1 MARGG
6 DPRTKVLILTNSVQ
20 IGGMEEHV
28 RLLALHLDRERFRV
42 TVGFPRWPP
51 TDEFVPALAAAADD
65 VVILTPDR
73 RPGPQVQ
80 LHEAW
85 RMYRHLRRGR
95 YDVLHLH
102 STDWLGHNLAML
114 VARLA
119 RVPKIFLS
127 EHLPPDGPQ
136 RGVHR
141 LAQRIRFWR
150 ATLVCISD
158 FNRNERAKRLREPKR
173 TKVVRN
179 GIDTS
184 RFDEPIP
191 EQALAAARL
200 ETGLDVHHQVVGTAI
215 RFEAQKGVEDLI
227 AGFALVA
234 ERHRDARL
242 LLVGDGKLRDD
253 FEQQVADLGLTDRV
267 VFTGFRADPRPFI
280 TLMDVFVIPVP
291 FGSGSIGLLEAMAMH
306 KACVISF
313 GGEGEAPVP
322 GESGFWAEPNDPTSI
337 AAYVGRL
344 VGDAQERRRI
354 GDNARARVERD
365 FSAERVAREFEAL
378 YTA

>member
-28 RLLALHLDRERFRV
+28 RLLALHLDRTRFHV
-42 TVGFPRWPP
+42 TVGFPKWQP
-51 TDEFVPALAAAADD
+51 TDEFVPALAAAADG

-73 RPGPQVQ
+73 RPGPQLQ
-80 LHEAW
+80 LREAW
-85 RMYRHLRRGR
+85 KMYRHLRRGR

-102 STDWLGHNLAML
+102 STDWMGHNLAML

-119 RVPKIFLS
+119 RVPKILLS

-136 RGVHR
+136 PFLQRV
-141 LAQRIRFWR
+141 AQRIRFRR

-158 FNRNERAKRLREPKR
+158 FNRNERAKRLREPKH
-173 TKVVRN
+173 TAVVKN

-184 RFDEPIP
+184 RFDEPIS

-200 ETGLDVHHQVVGTAI
+200 ETGLEPHHQVVGTAI
-215 RFEAQKGVEDLI
+215 RFEPLKGVEDLV

-234 ERHRDARL
+234 ERHADARL
-242 LLVGDGKLRDD
+242 LLVGDGTLRDNL
-253 FEQQVADLGLTDRV
+253 ERQAADLGIADRV
-267 VFTGFRADPRPFI
+267 VFAGFRADPRPFI
-280 TLMDVFVIPVP
+280 TMMDVFVIPVP
-291 FGSGSIGLLEAMAMH
+291 FGSGSIGLLEAMAMR
-306 KACVISF
+306 KPCVISF

-322 GESGFWAEPNDPTSI
+322 GESGYWAEPHEPSSI
-337 AAYVGRL
+337 AEYVGRL
-344 VGDAQERRRI
+344 VADPAERRRM
-354 GDNARARVERD
+354 GDNARDRVERD
-365 FSAERVAREFEAL
+365 FSAQRVAREFEAL